1 MIKSRTVF
9 CILLLLTA
17 GLFQAHAQQ
26 SRGGAVFIGVL
37 DSFTGAQGIG
47 NNGQNAVLA
56 FDEAAAQTDRLYK
69 SGDYYNAFTRYQ
81 KMAEYGDKFSQYRLA
96 VMYEMGRGVDKDL
109 VQAFAWSYVAAETGQ
124 QQFKDYHRMVRQQMT
139 ADQIQAAGKLTRDY
153 QIDFG
158 MFAAADNA
166 NEIVNHALR
175 VCTGS
180 RLGTRCNSVG
190 ASSVSCSLSNHGI
203 PHKDCLQLGM
213 LGIPGVQGMQPL
225 DLRTARS
232 NLSRIKDEYNPG
244 RVEYR
249 ELRLIGE

>member
-1 MIKSRTVF
+1 MNRTLIG
-9 CILLLLTA
+9 ILLAIAAGPITA
-17 GLFQAHAQQ
+17 Q
-26 SRGGAVFIGVL
+26 SSEFA
-37 DSFTGAQGIG
+37 DQYTGAAGIG
-47 NNGQNAVLA
+47 NNGMNAVMA
-56 FDEAAAQTDRLYK
+56 FEESVARTDQLYAN
-69 SGDYYNAFTRYQ
+69 GNYGRAFPRYL
-81 KMAEYGDKFSQYRLA
+81 KMAEYGDKFSQFRVA
-96 VMYEMGRGVDKDL
+96 VMYELGRGVEKNL
-109 VQAFAWSYVAAETGQ
+109 LQAFAWSYVAAETGQ
-124 QQFKDYHRMVRQQMT
+124 QQFKDYHRMIRQQMT

-153 QIDFG
+153 QLDFG

-166 NEIVNHALR
+166 NEIVNHALS

-190 ASSVSCSLSNHGI
+190 ANSVSCSLSNHGI

-232 NLSRIKDEYNPG
+232 NLNRLKDEYNPG

>member
-69 SGDYYNAFTRYQ
+69 SGDYDNAFTRYQ

-96 VMYEMGRGVDKDL
+96 VMYELGRGVDKDL
-109 VQAFAWSYVAAETGQ
+109 VQAFAWSYVAAETGH
-124 QQFKDYHRMVRQQMT
+124 QQFKDYHKMVRAQMS
-139 ADQIQAAGKLTRDY
+139 AEQISSAKQITRDY
-153 QIDFG
+153 QIDYG
-158 MFAAADNA
+158 MYAAADNA
-166 NEIVNHALR
+166 NSVVNKTLR
-175 VCTGS
+175 SCTGS
-180 RLGTRCNSVG
+180 RIGSTCNNV
-190 ASSVSCSLSNHGI
+190 ASASVSCSLSNYGI
-203 PHKDCLQLGM
+203 PEKNCLQMGM